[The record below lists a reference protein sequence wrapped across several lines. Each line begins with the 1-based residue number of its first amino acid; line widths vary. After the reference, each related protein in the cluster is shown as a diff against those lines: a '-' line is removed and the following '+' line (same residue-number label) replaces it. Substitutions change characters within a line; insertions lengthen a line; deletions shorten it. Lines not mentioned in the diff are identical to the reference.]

1 MAAAKLDAK
10 INRARKFLWYAVS
23 AGSIEEKMIRIQ
35 RACRCAGKAYR
46 ELQQEKDRLKR
57 RWPNKEQKGG

>member
-10 INRARKFLWYAVS
+10 INRARKLLWYATS

-35 RACRCAGKAYR
+35 RACRCAGEAYR
-46 ELQQEKDRLKR
+46 ELELRKDQQ
-57 RWPNKEQKGG
+57 KEAE